1 GLLKNPSRIDV
12 KAFPW
17 KFEISDDGD
26 GYSTSEIS
34 TLMSQLFMSD
44 NALKDYMGFT
54 VGVVSALETGASSV
68 VVESVKNGEKT
79 FFELLPDYTI
89 NDTGK
94 VTINKGTKI
103 TVKKNFKFIKQTL
116 KSLKNMSLSP
126 EAKKLH
132 DTCSHIST
140 PLKVNGVKIN
150 ADFDLGKCLT
160 KTTIPY
166 KNGKIIAGL
175 NTTDSNKLC
184 FYKNGVFYGEPVEFF
199 LNHSMFKF
207 IINNSDFELTL
218 SRNNLNIS
226 TGEYILL
233 RNKMDETKTNLLLDY
248 YNILAKKDLRKYGA
262 QTGLDLIK
270 RNVLIELDHLS
281 NSTCYDKNKLEDY
294 NIIRVFYDKPLFE
307 TCKNELVS
315 IKDIMDAFK
324 TKGVVYFSDLFR
336 SNNDSNMVINTY
348 YKKYDKK
355 ILTKL
360 AKGINIDRIMI
371 DENKRP
377 GASSS
382 CNDFNIKEL
391 APHFTMGFGITSLNN
406 FFFKIRGTDS
416 QTHIKNLSEDFKK
429 QKNNL
434 LTTNNS
440 RTLSDYI
447 LKGFKTLSLGAL
459 LLSKLSFEYGVKKP
473 AFWSLK
479 KGYDAASFT
488 AEQTKKSLNWSVR
501 NYGDLLLNGW
511 LITVNSC
518 KYTLMGVIGLAI
530 IPFLPA
536 VAGFSAL
543 GNTKLVTKIGDV
555 TQKIAM
561 PVAKLFL
568 KRQDR
573 KKNKEQAL
581 IDAHL
586 GLDKLI
592 TTVFD
597 ENKELFS
604 ELGITSKI
612 EKVYFN
618 YIPLSKNAKK
628 LFRNKTLLLLQ
639 GTNNTVYDVLSFD
652 DSQTYSDGVR
662 FGINEYNPLVEKW
675 VDILKKKDD
684 IKMDFLKDSLLVS
697 LLDATNNNLIRWGNY
712 QPAYSEFIE
721 IHTKE
726 ELDKALNDGNNYSVS
741 SGDKPSRGTFG
752 FNYLSEASISRM
764 KKNLPFANK
773 TSVSEYVE
781 NKQVSLLKSLRE
793 QYVQKL
799 FTLYTT
805 DQPSK
810 NDHDTFKELYKT
822 LDTNEKSSVLKTI
835 MYDLNT
841 IKNPEIDNFLEQ
853 QDLALIDEIG
863 RIGLKDSTART

>member
-1 GLLKNPSRIDV
+1 CDEMLKKVKKYLLADPFDYVREFVSVGLLKNPSSIDV

-307 TCKNELVS
+307 TCKN
-315 IKDIMDAFK
+315 
-324 TKGVVYFSDLFR
+324 
-336 SNNDSNMVINTY
+336 
-348 YKKYDKK
+348 
-355 ILTKL
+355 
-360 AKGINIDRIMI
+360 
-371 DENKRP
+371 
-377 GASSS
+377 
-382 CNDFNIKEL
+382 
-391 APHFTMGFGITSLNN
+391 
-406 FFFKIRGTDS
+406 
-416 QTHIKNLSEDFKK
+416 
-429 QKNNL
+429 
-434 LTTNNS
+434 
-440 RTLSDYI
+440 
-447 LKGFKTLSLGAL
+447 
-459 LLSKLSFEYGVKKP
+459 
-473 AFWSLK
+473 
-479 KGYDAASFT
+479 
-488 AEQTKKSLNWSVR
+488 
-501 NYGDLLLNGW
+501 
-511 LITVNSC
+511 
-518 KYTLMGVIGLAI
+518 
-530 IPFLPA
+530 
-536 VAGFSAL
+536 
-543 GNTKLVTKIGDV
+543 
-555 TQKIAM
+555 
-561 PVAKLFL
+561 
-568 KRQDR
+568 
-573 KKNKEQAL
+573 
-581 IDAHL
+581 
-586 GLDKLI
+586 
-592 TTVFD
+592 
-597 ENKELFS
+597 
-604 ELGITSKI
+604 
-612 EKVYFN
+612 
-618 YIPLSKNAKK
+618 
-628 LFRNKTLLLLQ
+628 
-639 GTNNTVYDVLSFD
+639 
-652 DSQTYSDGVR
+652 
-662 FGINEYNPLVEKW
+662 
-675 VDILKKKDD
+675 
-684 IKMDFLKDSLLVS
+684 
-697 LLDATNNNLIRWGNY
+697 
-712 QPAYSEFIE
+712 
-721 IHTKE
+721 
-726 ELDKALNDGNNYSVS
+726 
-741 SGDKPSRGTFG
+741 
-752 FNYLSEASISRM
+752 
-764 KKNLPFANK
+764 
-773 TSVSEYVE
+773 
-781 NKQVSLLKSLRE
+781 
-793 QYVQKL
+793 
-799 FTLYTT
+799 
-805 DQPSK
+805 
-810 NDHDTFKELYKT
+810 
-822 LDTNEKSSVLKTI
+822 
-835 MYDLNT
+835 
-841 IKNPEIDNFLEQ
+841 
-853 QDLALIDEIG
+853 
-863 RIGLKDSTART
+863 